1 MTLLE
6 SHRYDGKFRE
16 EREREREEER
26 ERERGRRTGT
36 CASNT
41 GDSRMQISS
50 QAPVN
55 LPGTGVKRWVVGL
68 GEVEV
73 EDWSTT

>member
-1 MTLLE
+1 MTE
-6 SHRYDGKFRE
+6 STE
-16 EREREREEER
+16 STAAEREGKEEGEKA
-26 ERERGRRTGT
+26 RGDPEHVRLAR
-36 CASNT
+36 

>member
-1 MTLLE
+1 MTLLQ
-6 SHRYDGKFRE
+6 SHRCDGKYKERGRE
-16 EREREREEER
+16 RRERERERE
-26 ERERGRRTGT
+26 RRFGT
-36 CASNT
+36 RASST

-55 LPGTGVKRWVVGL
+55 LPGTGVKRWMVGL
-68 GEVEV
+68 GEEVEV